1 MATKKKPRLTKTTS
15 ETVFADRWKWR
26 VLFGELKRGQG
37 HPGKTVGLF
46 KVIGEKLPFAALPK
60 VKKHLRDK
68 GLLRQGVQ
76 GVYVAHDSMGC
87 PRYVGRGNI
96 FSRLNA
102 RHKARPDELT
112 YFSFYV
118 VSDKKHEREIE
129 TLLIRAAGFL
139 LEFNTRKK
147 RVGISHGRVGDFEA
161 GTLFY
166 ERQKK
171 KGKKA

>member
-15 ETVFADRWKWR
+15 ETVFADGKQWK

-37 HPGKTVGLF
+37 HPGKTEHLF
-46 KVIGEKLPFAALPK
+46 KVIGEKLPFAALLK
-60 VKKHLRDK
+60 VRKHLRDK
-68 GLLRQGVQ
+68 GLSRQ

-87 PRYVGRGNI
+87 PRYIGRGSI
-96 FSRLNA
+96 FHRLNA
-102 RHKARPDELT
+102 RHKARPDELK

-118 VSDKKHEREIE
+118 VSEKRHEREIE

-139 LEFNTRKK
+139 LEFNDRKK
-147 RVGISHGRVGDFEA
+147 RVGISHGNVRDFEA
-161 GTLFY
+161 GTIFY